1 MEVISLNC
9 KIMVVCPSF
18 QDVAIKTLD
27 EVQLGFDLVT
37 KSGILLV
44 QDLPL
49 LDAARP
55 RQLLQQE
62 AKIGRE
68 DKRVL
73 VREGGL
79 RHQDLVLL
87 VNAGRKAGLN
97 KNSLGIKMLNKDYKT
112 ILTNSTLTILV
123 RTYPSSIGQRLL
135 SDYK

>member
-1 MEVISLNC
+1 MEVILLNC

-18 QDVAIKTLD
+18 QDVAIQTLD

-55 RQLLQQE
+55 RQLPQQE

-68 DKRVL
+68 DERVL

-87 VNAGRKAGLN
+87 VDAGRKAGLN
-97 KNSLGIKMLNKDYKT
+97 KYIKLLNKDYT
-112 ILTNSTLTILV
+112 
-123 RTYPSSIGQRLL
+123 RPF
-135 SDYK
+135 